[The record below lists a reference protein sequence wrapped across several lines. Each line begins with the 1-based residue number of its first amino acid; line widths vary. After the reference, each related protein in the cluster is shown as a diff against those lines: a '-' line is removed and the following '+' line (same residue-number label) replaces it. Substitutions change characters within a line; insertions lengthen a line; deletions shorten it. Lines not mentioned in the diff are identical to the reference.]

1 MNQSLRDYEDKLKWI
16 VDNPNDTDADLAMI
30 DAEILG
36 ESGHADVVRDVEK
49 HQSEL
54 MGVYPAGLV
63 GDIAKHCMEISPVPN
78 RPFALMA
85 GLLTISLLSRNRYIV
100 PPFGTRLNLY
110 VAAVGET
117 GSGKDDPPQMVGRL
131 ASIAG
136 ADDCTTDGVA
146 SGVALQRSLS
156 ELPDHSLFYWQDEV
170 WEMLQSADAFKGSVH
185 KKELTSVLM
194 TLYGRSKSAY
204 KGRKYADSKQN
215 IESISHPYVV
225 FGGATTPAR
234 FMDALSQKY
243 VADGFLNRLIVFQSK
258 GVPEMLPPQ
267 ANSLPAG
274 MKQRLIDLYNPR
286 YESAR
291 AMPESMASIE
301 VDRESGVD
309 RTLSEFNQDCRKMLS
324 NPNLG
329 ALWTRGFENAVKV
342 AGILAVGVDHDKPVV
357 TMEQANWAIRLVR
370 HCIQSFSLK
379 LESQMSESVFDS
391 YCKKALDLIK
401 HADKYDGDK
410 RWGHMVSIGM
420 PRGLL
425 TKSMRIKSQIVDDIV
440 IYLKET
446 QEIIEFE
453 EDAITLYRVRGEFAD

>member
-1 MNQSLRDYEDKLKWI
+1 M
-16 VDNPNDTDADLAMI
+16 
-30 DAEILG
+30 
-36 ESGHADVVRDVEK
+36 
-49 HQSEL
+49 
-54 MGVYPAGLV
+54 
-63 GDIAKHCMEISPVPN
+63 
-78 RPFALMA
+78 
-85 GLLTISLLSRNRYIV
+85 
-100 PPFGTRLNLY
+100 
-110 VAAVGET
+110 
-117 GSGKDDPPQMVGRL
+117 
-131 ASIAG
+131 
-136 ADDCTTDGVA
+136 
-146 SGVALQRSLS
+146 
-156 ELPDHSLFYWQDEV
+156 FYWQDEV
-170 WEMLQSADAFKGSVH
+170 WEMLQSADAFRGSIH
-185 KKELTSVLM
+185 KKDLTSVLM

-204 KGRKYADSKQN
+204 KGRKYADTANN
-215 IESISHPYVV
+215 IESISNPYVV

-301 VDRESGVD
+301 VDREPGVD
-309 RTLSEFNQDCRKMLS
+309 RKLSEFNQDCRKMLS

-342 AGILAVGVDHDKPVV
+342 AGILAVGVDHDKPIV
-357 TMEQANWAIRLVR
+357 TMEQANWSIRLVR

-391 YCKKALDLIK
+391 YCKKALGLIK
-401 HADKYDGDK
+401 RAADYHGDK
-410 RWGHMVSIGM
+410 KMGHLVSIGM

-425 TKSMRIKSQIVDDIV
+425 TKNMHLKAQLVEDV
-440 IYLKET
+440 VNYLRVSE
-446 QEIIEFE
+446 EIIEFE
-453 EDAITLYRVRGEFAD
+453 EQGITFYGVRT